1 MKCKCATH
9 SIPTILLLIRI
20 FLHFEIKERDPY
32 SKYKPFPHLNIIW
45 TDVDL
50 SLLAPVRGRVDH
62 HPALGPGQLVGEA
75 QGDDL
80 GSDLSEGKTSF

>member
-20 FLHFEIKERDPY
+20 FLHIKIKVRDLY
-32 SKYKPFPHLNIIW
+32 SKYKSFPHLNIVR

>member
-1 MKCKCATH
+1 MLT
-9 SIPTILLLIRI
+9 
-20 FLHFEIKERDPY
+20 D
-32 SKYKPFPHLNIIW
+32 LNIIR

-50 SLLAPVRGRVDH
+50 PLLSPVRGLVHH

-80 GSDLSEGKTSF
+80 RSGLGEGKAYKISN

>member
-1 MKCKCATH
+1 MLT
-9 SIPTILLLIRI
+9 
-20 FLHFEIKERDPY
+20 D
-32 SKYKPFPHLNIIW
+32 LNIIR